1 MSSNQLYHTLEFH
14 KVLDDVARRT
24 HCPVTAERIRQLQ
37 PFSDALLV
45 QGSLDRI
52 SELRGIMDSGEA
64 FPMDAFEDIRNH
76 LRFAV
81 VEGSYLEPKA
91 FGQIHRVL
99 TLSARLQ
106 RFAAERRSALS
117 RLFGVAGRLALKPD
131 LVKAIIKIINLQSL
145 EVQDQASPTLGTIRR
160 EMERTREQVRR
171 HLEKLL
177 DTLSARGVLQE
188 RLITI
193 RSGRMVLPVKETHRH
208 LVKGVLH
215 DKSASGA
222 TAYMEPLET
231 LELNNRIRRLEA
243 EERHEIEKVLRVLTG
258 LVREE
263 LPDLEEG
270 FECLITLDSVHAMAL
285 ASRAMGQQ
293 APAISSQGVLRI
305 KNGRHP
311 LLALKTVASSSPVTP
326 LNLSVGETFKTLVIT
341 GPNAGGKTVALKTV
355 GLLALMTACGLH
367 IPADADS
374 QIPVSNR
381 IFALVGDAQSI
392 EMNLSTFSAHLA
404 EIKAIVEE
412 SSRGDLVL
420 IDEIGTGTDPQ
431 EGSALAMAVLETL
444 TARGVLTIVTTHH
457 GALKAFA
464 HKTPGV
470 ANGSMAFDSETLNP
484 TYEFRAGIPGSS
496 YALEIA
502 RRLGIPEG
510 IVGRS
515 RELMGTQ
522 AHRMEELIL
531 ELEHQIERNEALKK
545 ALESEQTIVG
555 DLKEQFESKSRRL
568 KEKADA
574 LHREAVS
581 EADAIVKRANAA
593 VEKAIRTIR
602 EKGATTES
610 IREAKALIQEE
621 RQTVKGYLPVDEPD
635 LVETGEVIGKESFAP
650 GSHVRWKRGDKR
662 GTVLEQED
670 QAGRLLVGFDSLKV
684 RVPKTELQPSEH
696 GGQANQAGR
705 FRVNV
710 QAPSH
715 VSMEIDIRGMRV
727 EEALTAVDKFLSDA
741 VLAGLVEVHIIHG
754 MGTGAL
760 RNSIV
765 PFLNAH
771 PLVVGTQTGGGERVN
786 PGVTVARMVQ

>member
-1 MSSNQLYHTLEFH
+1 MSSNQLYHTLEFQ
-14 KVLDDVARRT
+14 KVLDDLARRT
-24 HCPVTAERIRQLQ
+24 HCSVTAERIRQLQ
-37 PFSDALLV
+37 PFSEALRV
-45 QGSLDRI
+45 QRSLGRI
-52 SELRGIMDSGEA
+52 SEIRGIMDSSET
-64 FPMDAFEDIRNH
+64 FPMDPFEDIGNH
-76 LRFAV
+76 LRFAS

-99 TLSARLQ
+99 TLSGRLHH
-106 RFAAERRSALS
+106 FAGERRSVLP
-117 RLFGVAGRLALKPD
+117 LIFDVAARLALKPD
-131 LVKAIIKIINLQSL
+131 LAKAIAKIINLQSL
-145 EVQDQASPTLGTIRR
+145 EVQDQASPTLGAIRR

-177 DTLSARGVLQE
+177 DTLGARGVLQE
-188 RLITI
+188 RLITM
-193 RSGRMVLPVKETHRH
+193 RSGRWVLPVKETHRH

-222 TAYMEPLET
+222 TAYVEPLET

-258 LVREE
+258 LVRED
-263 LPDLEEG
+263 LHDLEEG
-270 FECLITLDSVHAMAL
+270 FEHLITLDSVHAMAL
-285 ASRAMGQQ
+285 ASKAMDQH

-311 LLALKTVASSSPVTP
+311 LLALKTGASSSVTP
-326 LNLSVGETFKTLVIT
+326 LNLSVGEAFNTLVIT

-374 QIPVSNR
+374 ELPVSNR

-412 SSRGDLVL
+412 GSPADLVL

-470 ANGSMAFDSETLNP
+470 ANGSMAFDSETLEP

-510 IVGRS
+510 IVERS

-555 DLKEQFESKSRRL
+555 DLREQYESKNRRL
-568 KEKADA
+568 KEKTEA

-581 EADAIVKRANAA
+581 EADAIVRRANAA
-593 VEKAIRTIR
+593 VERAIRTIR
-602 EKGATTES
+602 EKRATTES
-610 IREAKALIQEE
+610 IREAKAVIREE
-621 RQTVKGYLPVDEPD
+621 RATIEGYLPVDDPGS
-635 LVETGEVIGKESFAP
+635 LETEEVIRKESFAP
-650 GSHVRWKRGDKR
+650 GSPVRWKRGDKT
-662 GTVLEQED
+662 GTVLEEED
-670 QAGRLLVGFDSLKV
+670 QTGRLLVAFDSLKV
-684 RVPKTELQPSEH
+684 RVPKMELQPVEKTR
-696 GGQANQAGR
+696 QANQAGR

-727 EEALTAVDKFLSDA
+727 EEALAAVDKFLNDA

-771 PLVVGTQTGGGERVN
+771 PLVVGTETGGGERVN
-786 PGVTVARMVQ
+786 PGLTVARMVQ